1 MIKINKKVALVK
13 VSLIFSALFFIGNAQ
28 SIFNVNAQSN
38 STKQDQ
44 LNNKINQIDA
54 RKSQLVQ
61 QQQNLERDR
70 EKIYNRINLEGIKS
84 HSDILEKSLL
94 HQSELMKVY
103 LNEEDNH
110 DVRLNRPR
118 SNMLYRHINETASF
132 INNMLTLMID
142 IVPGYTSGPAPLIT
156 MIDQETQLRDKVKR
170 FGDRIHG
177 VNNANAGVQQR
188 QRRAVTIEIY
198 ELNQALKQFHTAL
211 GSVQTEIQALSLPSL
226 NDLSTE
232 VRQLHLGIANQLVA
246 IDQSMQACER
256 GSNSMSKLGQYEQL
270 LDDLYHT
277 SENIV
282 QILKIH
288 VQAGN
293 AQAIMPIIPQDELDQ
308 MYKQMQDIEQLMPKF
323 TQDLTMLTTQL
334 RDISCLIAELDPR
347 AVLDPNQIGLQQVQ
361 PDLSEKIRKIIND
374 ILNDFPQVLQ
384 QYKNNL
390 ENDLK
395 SINHKIANIDQC
407 VSSLNQQLDT
417 LQQRQLLGDQI
428 APTKAI
434 ANFEK
439 QQPLHQV
446 AQHNTMLANAISFT
460 ADTAVNATTSILSK
474 MATVQNQS
482 PKIIS
487 SGSNIYSGNVWS
499 IDGNVFCGKTKKT
512 EHKEIKGYSTDIS
525 GAFITVNKYLNNKVV
540 IGVTGLY
547 SNLDITYGQNV
558 ILNKTNCK
566 VYSLSLNGRYY
577 PRQDIFMQSIVGLIK
592 YDGTTRYYATVQ
604 PSSNIDG
611 KGWYGDFMLAGNVY
625 PLKNNSKLTFSPIV
639 GIMYTN
645 SSHAFETTIG
655 NIDHNIY
662 IDHNI
667 LTGRA
672 GITIKYVINNINN
685 NMSIVPEFHAF
696 IHHLLCVKSK
706 QLEYANSS
714 NISDIAEQIP
724 KSLGQLGVAV
734 TIWHGKVG
742 IGVSYNAYLA
752 NEYISHIGSVNIK
765 ASF

>member
-44 LNNKINQIDA
+44 LYA
-54 RKSQLVQ
+54 TKSQLLQ

-70 EKIYNRINLEGIKS
+70 EKIYNRIDLEKIKS
-84 HSDILEKSLL
+84 HSNILDKLL
-94 HQSELMKVY
+94 LYPSNQVTVY
-103 LNEEDNH
+103 LNEQDPH
-110 DVRLNRPR
+110 DKNYVRPR
-118 SNMLYRHINETASF
+118 SNMLYRHINDAANY
-132 INNMLTLMID
+132 INNMCTLMVD
-142 IVPGYTSGPAPLIT
+142 IVPGYTSNGPNATDPARLVT
-156 MIDQETQLRDKVKR
+156 MTDQEAQLNSKVQR
-170 FGDRIHG
+170 FANRLRG
-177 VNNANAGVQQR
+177 VNNAKQQCRGV
-188 QRRAVTIEIY
+188 TTEINELSQ
-198 ELNQALKQFHTAL
+198 ELNQFHQALVN
-211 GSVQTEIQALSLPSL
+211 VQAQIQALSLPSL

-232 VRQLHLGIANQLVA
+232 VRKLHLGIANQLVA
-246 IDQSMQACER
+246 VDQDIQACER
-256 GSNSMSKLGQYEQL
+256 GSNSMLKLGQYEQL
-270 LDDLYHT
+270 LDDLYRT

-282 QILKIH
+282 QILQNN

-293 AQAIMPIIPQDELDQ
+293 AQAITPIIPQDELNQ
-308 MYKQMQDIEQLMPKF
+308 MYKQMQDIETLMPKF
-323 TQDLTMLTTQL
+323 TQDLGMLAKQL
-334 RDISCLIAELDPR
+334 RDISCLIATLDPR
-347 AVLDPNQIGLQQVQ
+347 AELDPAQIGLQQVQ
-361 PDLSEKIRKIIND
+361 PGLSEKIRKIVND
-374 ILNDFPQVLQ
+374 IINDFPQVLQ

-395 SINHKIANIDQC
+395 SINHKIANIDQL
-407 VSSLNQQLDT
+407 VSSLNQKLDT
-417 LQQRQLLGDQI
+417 LQQEQLLSDQI

-434 ANFEK
+434 TSFEK

-446 AQHNTMLANAISFT
+446 SQHNAMLANAISFT
-460 ADTAVNATTSILSK
+460 ADTAVSATTSILSK
-474 MATVQNQS
+474 IATVQNQS

-487 SGSNIYSGNVWS
+487 SGSNIYNSNGWN

-512 EHKEIKGYSTDIS
+512 EHKEIQGYSTDIS
-525 GAFITVNKYLNNKVV
+525 GAFITVNKYLNKKVV

-547 SNLDITYGQNV
+547 SNLDIKYGQNV

-577 PRQDIFMQSIVGLIK
+577 PRQDIFMQSIVGVIK

-625 PLKNNSKLTFSPIV
+625 PLKHNSKLTFSPIV
-639 GIMYTN
+639 GIVYTN
-645 SSHAFETTIG
+645 SSHAFETTIRD
-655 NIDHNIY
+655 IDY
-662 IDHNI
+662 NI

-672 GITIKYVINNINN
+672 GITIKYVIDNINN

-696 IHHLLCVKSK
+696 IHRLLCVKSNK
-706 QLEYANSS
+706 PEYVNSF
-714 NISDIAEQIP
+714 AEQIP
-724 KSLGQLGVAV
+724 QSLGQLGVGV
-734 TIWHGKVG
+734 TVWHGKVG
-742 IGVSYNAYLA
+742 IGISYSAYLA
-752 NEYISHIGSVNIK
+752 NEYISHIGSANIK

>member
-54 RKSQLVQ
+54 RKSQLLQ
-61 QQQNLERDR
+61 QQHNLAQDRD
-70 EKIYNRINLEGIKS
+70 KIYNRINLEEIKS
-84 HSDILEKSLL
+84 YSDVWDKLL
-94 HQSELMKVY
+94 LPTSDQITVY
-103 LNEEDNH
+103 LNEH
-110 DVRLNRPR
+110 DQHDRIVRAR
-118 SNMLYRHINETASF
+118 SKMLYRHIDETANF
-132 INNMLTLMID
+132 IENMLSLINE
-142 IVPGYTSGPAPLIT
+142 IVPKYANGLATFAEMT
-156 MIDQETQLRDKVKR
+156 TCEAQLSDKVKR
-170 FGDRIHG
+170 FGDRIKGG
-177 VNNANAGVQQR
+177 VDNLQR
-188 QRRAVTIEIY
+188 QYHGVTIEIDKFNQSK
-198 ELNQALKQFHTAL
+198 ELNDFYLALK
-211 GSVQTEIQALSLPSL
+211 GVQDKIQALSLASL

-232 VRQLHLGIANQLVA
+232 ARKWHLDIADQLVA
-246 IDQSMQACER
+246 IDQSIQACKR
-256 GSNSMSKLGQYEQL
+256 GTDSMYDLSNYPYKKL
-270 LDDLYHT
+270 LDDLHST
-277 SENIV
+277 SEEIV
-282 QILKIH
+282 QILQKH
-288 VQAGN
+288 VLPAGN
-293 AQAIMPIIPQDELDQ
+293 PQAIPQDELDQ
-308 MYKQMQDIEQLMPKF
+308 MRRKMQDIETLMPKF
-323 TQDLTMLTTQL
+323 EQDLSMLAKQL
-334 RDISCLIAELDPR
+334 RDMSNLIATLDTTADLKDKESR
-347 AVLDPNQIGLQQVQ
+347 AIQQC
-361 PDLSEKIRKIIND
+361 LLNKIRDII
-374 ILNDFPQVLQ
+374 INDFPQILQ

-390 ENDLK
+390 ENNLK
-395 SINHKIANIDQC
+395 SINHKIANIDQL

-417 LQQRQLLGDQI
+417 LQQQQLLGDRI

-434 ANFEK
+434 ASFEK
-439 QQPLHQV
+439 QQPLYQ
-446 AQHNTMLANAISFT
+446 AQHNAMLANAISFT

-474 MATVQNQS
+474 IATVQNQS

-487 SGSNIYSGNVWS
+487 SGSNIYNSNGWS

-512 EHKEIKGYSTDIS
+512 EHKEIKGYNTDIS
-525 GAFITVNKYLNNKVV
+525 GAFITVNKYLNKKVV

-547 SNLDITYGQNV
+547 SNLDITYDQNV

-604 PSSNIDG
+604 PSSNING

-625 PLKNNSKLTFSPIV
+625 PLKHNSKLTFSPIV
-639 GIMYTN
+639 GIAYTN
-645 SSHAFETTIG
+645 SSHAFETTIED
-655 NIDHNIY
+655 IDY
-662 IDHNI
+662 NI
-667 LTGRA
+667 LTSRA
-672 GITIKYVINNINN
+672 GITIKYVIDNINN

-696 IHHLLCVKSK
+696 IHNLLCIKSK

-714 NISDIAEQIP
+714 NISDIIAEQIP
-724 KSLGQLGVAV
+724 KSLRQLGVAV

-752 NEYISHIGSVNIK
+752 NEYISHIGSANIK